1 MNTIDEQKIRRL
13 EEKIEDLATKLDKLE
28 KYQLQNEEIDK

>member
-1 MNTIDEQKIRRL
+1 MNATDEQRIRRL
-13 EEKIEDLATKLDKLE
+13 EEEIEDLATKLDKLE